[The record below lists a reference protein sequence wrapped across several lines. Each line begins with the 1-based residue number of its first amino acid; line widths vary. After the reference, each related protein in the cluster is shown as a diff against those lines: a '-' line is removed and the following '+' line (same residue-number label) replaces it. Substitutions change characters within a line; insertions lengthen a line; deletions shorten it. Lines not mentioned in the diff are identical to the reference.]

1 MWIEKGELQEVG
13 PAQEVVGN
21 YYAASHDALP
31 VDDNEIGQRWGS
43 GEVSISKIQLLNQNG
58 VAQRVFQTGERLAI
72 SIDYTSQMAIPS
84 ANVSV
89 GITHLHGTGIW
100 GTSTEKNS
108 IKVPVTVGPNSLRL
122 ELASLPLLNG
132 TYDLTIAI
140 TDQSGV
146 HEFDHWEKRVR
157 FDVNQGDI
165 YDIGLIDISSSWTIN
180 S

>member
-1 MWIEKGELQEVG
+1 LKI
-13 PAQEVVGN
+13 A
-21 YYAASHDALP
+21 
-31 VDDNEIGQRWGS
+31 IG
-43 GEVSISKIQLLNQNG
+43 
-58 VAQRVFQTGERLAI
+58 
-72 SIDYTSQMAIPS
+72 YTSQIAIPS

-108 IKVPVTVGPNSLRL
+108 IKVPVTIGLSSLSL
-122 ELASLPLLNG
+122 ELKSLPLLNG

-146 HEFDHWEKRVR
+146 HEFDHWEKRIR

-180 S
+180 P